1 MSFGS
6 GGCGASS
13 SRAHPHTSACFRS
26 RAPGPVSGQLYGA
39 DRLEGQ
45 SPGSAFLSPFGCR
58 RLLLVRPVPATGFCS
73 PYGRL
78 TTEPTAPWTLTGFPR
93 FTRMRHGRVGC
104 PLYPGGDGVP
114 TAIGASSAVV
124 CRLSAA
130 GLLSPRHDDP
140 TRRVAVTRHLQGFTG
155 IHPSGPSPHLW
166 PLDGAAALGL
176 SLSLAPGHYW
186 PRTSGRGPVSNT
198 DRESRLR
205 HRPNLQSTYSLIAC
219 DLVSQRSS
227 AKSGVQRL
235 IAVSGSATLRQLP
248 SAGAVEA
255 EPGQLARVK
264 GARDHQAGPAG
275 FPRRSRPTAPAAAEG
290 RRGRAPRV
298 RSAAPAHGTAA
309 HHPTS
314 QTTSPTATQPAA
326 SSAGD
331 RRTGTSRDVPRKP
344 ISQQAATGR
353 TGG

>member
-227 AKSGVQRL
+227 AEEQD
-235 IAVSGSATLRQLP
+235 QLP
-248 SAGAVEA
+248 C
-255 EPGQLARVK
+255 
-264 GARDHQAGPAG
+264 H
-275 FPRRSRPTAPAAAEG
+275 
-290 RRGRAPRV
+290 
-298 RSAAPAHGTAA
+298 AA
-309 HHPTS
+309 HQRSSLVTPCIL
-314 QTTSPTATQPAA
+314 PA
-326 SSAGD
+326 SSAGGAGQT
-331 RRTGTSRDVPRKP
+331 RARWPRTGPNAERGGRAGRPRPRRRPHCGSAPAVALTSCAAGGHAVGTDVPHNAQHR
-344 ISQQAATGR
+344 AAPVGTPAR
-353 TGG
+353 R